1 MKKKDAFLIQCGEVI
16 KEAISF
22 HDTTQK
28 EIAEK
33 MHMSPQSLNSYLN
46 GRTTWKIDDF
56 CRIARLLNLDPN
68 HILGFH
74 TDREVRSEL
83 QKFFHSMSKEQKQKI
98 IQLISYFI
106 MQC

>member
-46 GRTTWKIDDF
+46 GRTTWRIDDF

-98 IQLISYFI
+98 IQLIS
-106 MQC
+106 